1 MIVDDYAK
9 PAASSFDFNES
20 EVVKQIHY
28 WFLFVA
34 AAQQLRTKCQK
45 MDDSGA
51 LSLLKPTWAP
61 GVCLSS
67 DPATVAFSQQAVE
80 INK

>member
-1 MIVDDYAK
+1 MTVDEYAK
-9 PAASSFDFNES
+9 PAASSFDLNES

-34 AAQQLRTKCQK
+34 AVQQLRTKRQN
-45 MDDSGA
+45 DSGA

-61 GVCLSS
+61 GRLSYM
-67 DPATVAFSQQAVE
+67 DPATVAFSQQAV
-80 INK
+80 